1 MKTKHSLLPWIIETH
16 GPYSFIYDAD
26 GNLIDDSMLMSKDD
40 ASYMVRAVNSYERLK
55 EALLLIVGGKDARGN
70 YEEVAWHMA
79 QLAAEALAVEG
90 ENK

>member
-1 MKTKHSLLPWIIETH
+1 MKTKHSKLPWIIETH

-40 ASYMVRAVNSYERLK
+40 ASYMVRAVNAYERLK
-55 EALLLIVGGKDARGN
+55 EALLLIAGGKDARGN

-79 QLAAEALAVEG
+79 QFAVEALAVEG
-90 ENK
+90 EKK